1 MTAQTQQLHEERTAI
16 KEAAEESQSRVEQLQ
31 RSQRVSQYGTST

>member
-1 MTAQTQQLHEERTAI
+1 MTAQTRQLQEERMAI

-31 RSQRVSQYGTST
+31 RSQRVS